1 MISVN
6 EWIHLK
12 SKPINQTIL
21 LIWYVWPNAK
31 IANWIIMSGWKNGT
45 ITAVGWN
52 AKIANWIMV
61 GKNAKTAKWNM
72 GGWKCKNCKMKHG
85 WAKMQKLQ
93 NESSKYQ
100 AHGVF
105 EKAQNFLSNFLSNF
119 GKNAAFLCDL
129 FWPGTKIPANFYRRL
144 YWLGKLAIH

>member
-1 MISVN
+1 MVCVTKCKN
-6 EWIHLK
+6 CKLNHHEW
-12 SKPINQTIL
+12 
-21 LIWYVWPNAK
+21 VE
-31 IANWIIMSGWKNGT
+31 
-45 ITAVGWN
+45 
-52 AKIANWIMV
+52 
-61 GKNAKTAKWNM
+61 KWNNYSSGLKCKNCKLNH
-72 GGWKCKNCKMKHG
+72 GGRKYKNCKLNHGGQKCKNCKMKHG

-129 FWPGTKIPANFYRRL
+129 F
-144 YWLGKLAIH
+144 